1 MEQGLIECRFLGVH
15 WIGEVCFFVGGVEL
29 CAHDREVISR
39 ELVRGRSCRTIGCSP
54 GRNHSVISRE
64 VERNG
69 GARVLSCD

>member
-1 MEQGLIECRFLGVH
+1 M
-15 WIGEVCFFVGGVEL
+15 
-29 CAHDREVISR
+29 
-39 ELVRGRSCRTIGCSP
+39 RGRSCRTIGCSP